1 MLNDEKKGVLVTLK
15 GNGKTF
21 ENIKGELLFPADY
34 EGPVHIELTIPPQQ
48 LDVIMELQ
56 DADVISVKAVCSGVT
71 YISQNA
77 YMGKST
83 ISDSIYTEN
92 KATISAYDVKKT
104 VSLPGKGKNHFN
116 ITFWLNNDAELP
128 YGNYIEKH
136 FDGSVKAKKCNE
148 NISVY
153 TLSDKFTLKFKHI
166 YQYKNN
172 GGGYTAY
179 RHNACEVIIDKRITD
194 ETIIKKIITKLEDFL
209 LLVSFGYDNRISWI
223 GYEYLDKNNYYE
235 FYRGKFKSSR
245 VKNRPFELSQN
256 GFFIKD
262 FVLAAYTKL
271 TNNRIR
277 YEAIKRAIYALC
289 NNQDMGIIDSKF
301 LELFSAFEAIL
312 LSYNRNSHSEQLLSS
327 NKFKNL
333 GKAIEKTISD
343 YFVLNSLDFSVKEQ
357 VIEKISELNRPSL
370 QNTLQRFQKEYDLPL
385 ELFWPFFAKTK
396 PGLSDIRNKMIHG
409 DYLYG
414 KYDYLDFARHQLRV
428 ILIITIVKVLDW
440 PLDKTRYT
448 EDSIKRL
455 CSYYPNILKT
465 AQDNWKHNKIK
476 ENTDIAKIK

>member
-56 DADVISVKAVCSGVT
+56 DVDAISVEAVCSGIT
-71 YISQNA
+71 YISENA
-77 YMGKST
+77 FMGKST
-83 ISDSIYTEN
+83 ISGSIYTEN

-104 VSLPGKGKNHFN
+104 VSLPEKGKKHCN

-128 YGNYIEKH
+128 YGNYIKKH
-136 FDGSVKAKKCNE
+136 SDGSVEAKECNK
-148 NISVY
+148 NISTY
-153 TLSDKFTLKFKHI
+153 TLSDFFTLKFKHI

-172 GGGYTAY
+172 GDGYIAY
-179 RHNACEVIIDKRITD
+179 QHNACEIITNIEITD
-194 ETIIKKIITKLEDFL
+194 ETIIREIITKLEDFL
-209 LLVSFGYDNRISWI
+209 LLVSFGYDNRIGWI
-223 GYEYLDKNNYYE
+223 GYEYLDENNYYE
-235 FYRGKFKSSR
+235 FYRGNFKSSH
-245 VKNRPFELSQN
+245 VKNHPVELSQN
-256 GFFIKD
+256 RFFIKD
-262 FVLAAYTKL
+262 FVIAAYTKL
-271 TNNRIR
+271 TNNRTR
-277 YEAIKRAIYALC
+277 YEAIKRSIYALC
-289 NNQDMGIIDSKF
+289 NDQDMGIIDSKY

-312 LSYNRNSHSEQLLSS
+312 LSYNRTSGSEQLLNNSS
-327 NKFKNL
+327 FKKL
-333 GKAIEKTISD
+333 SRSIEKTI
-343 YFVLNSLDFSVKEQ
+343 NDFCNTHNVENTVINQ

-396 PGLSDIRNKMIHG
+396 PGLTDIRNKMIHG
-409 DYLYG
+409 DYLHR
-414 KYDYLDFARHQLRV
+414 KYDYLNFARHQLRV
-428 ILIITIVKVLDW
+428 ILIITIVMVLDW

-455 CSYYPNILKT
+455 CSYFPDILKT
-465 AQDNWKHNKIK
+465 AQDNWKYNKLK
-476 ENTDIAKIK
+476 ENIEIANIK